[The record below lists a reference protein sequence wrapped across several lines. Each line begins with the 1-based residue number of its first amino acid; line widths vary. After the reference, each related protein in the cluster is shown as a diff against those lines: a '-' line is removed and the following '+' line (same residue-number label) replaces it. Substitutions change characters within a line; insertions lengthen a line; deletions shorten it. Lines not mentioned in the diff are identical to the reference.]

1 VPRCDAR
8 CAPSP
13 ADGWAVQPLR
23 GSRPIPGTSRIGSK
37 TYHALT
43 LRQRLCSRTSL
54 RSSTLPFR
62 SRAARQARQRA
73 CHLCAAR
80 FTHRAISLSAFGASL
95 RLLSLRQRVPWRSFV
110 NLTAPAARQPDRLR
124 SGTRASLK
132 KQRTARL
139 ASRSAQV
146 SVRRVVPHFIVSC
159 SRHSLW
165 PIDPTG
171 TSKRKD
177 SPLPCVGSLLA
188 RQCPVP
194 WHRD

>member
-1 VPRCDAR
+1 MPRCDAR
-8 CAPSP
+8 CAPST

-54 RSSTLPFR
+54 RSSALTFR

-80 FTHRAISLSAFGASL
+80 FTRRAISLSAFGASL
-95 RLLSLRQRVPWRSFV
+95 RLLSPRQRVPWRSSV
-110 NLTAPAARQPDRLR
+110 NLTAPAARQLDRKR

-132 KQRTARL
+132 KPRTARQR
-139 ASRSAQV
+139 SRSAQV
-146 SVRRVVPHFIVSC
+146 PVRRHRSPHPVNKANATASDF
-159 SRHSLW
+159 
-165 PIDPTG
+165 
-171 TSKRKD
+171 KM
-177 SPLPCVGSLLA
+177 GS
-188 RQCPVP
+188 
-194 WHRD
+194 